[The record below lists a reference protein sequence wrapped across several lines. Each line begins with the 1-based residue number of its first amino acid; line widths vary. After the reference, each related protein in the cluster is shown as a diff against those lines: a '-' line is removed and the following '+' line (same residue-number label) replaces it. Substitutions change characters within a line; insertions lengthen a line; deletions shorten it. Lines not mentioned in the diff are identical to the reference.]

1 MGSQSS
7 KPLVSKDEPY
17 VIVPENRQDV
27 EEQPDDEKQSERED
41 LQEPTGKVV
50 LGVWYG
56 REYLNISVRG
66 TPE

>member
-17 VIVPENRQDV
+17 VIIPENRQDV

-50 LGVWYG
+50 LG
-56 REYLNISVRG
+56 I
-66 TPE
+66 

>member
-17 VIVPENRQDV
+17 VIVQENQQDV
-27 EEQPDDEKQSERED
+27 EEQPDDEKQAERED

-50 LGVWYG
+50 LGIWYG
-56 REYLNISVRG
+56 REYLNILVRG

>member
-27 EEQPDDEKQSERED
+27 EEQPADEKQAERED

-50 LGVWYG
+50 
-56 REYLNISVRG
+56 
-66 TPE
+66 

>member
-17 VIVPENRQDV
+17 VIIPENQHDV
-27 EEQPDDEKQSERED
+27 EEEPDDKKQPERED

-50 LGVWYG
+50 LG
-56 REYLNISVRG
+56 I
-66 TPE
+66 

>member
-17 VIVPENRQDV
+17 VIIQENRKDV
-27 EEQPDDEKQSERED
+27 EEQPGDEKQLERED

-50 LGVWYG
+50 LG
-56 REYLNISVRG
+56 I
-66 TPE
+66 